1 MRKSDTTIKVERE
14 RLADATLLA
23 LKMEDGTMIQGICRQ
38 ALEMEKGKDTDCPLE
53 FPEELQCC
61 QPILEF

>member
-1 MRKSDTTIKVERE
+1 MRKSDMTIEVERE

-23 LKMEDGTMIQGICRQ
+23 LKMADGTMIQGICRQ
-38 ALEMEKGKDTDCPLE
+38 ALEMKKGKDTDCALE
-53 FPEELQCC
+53 FSEELQCC

>member
-1 MRKSDTTIKVERE
+1 MAAEAQRE

-38 ALEMEKGKDTDCPLE
+38 ALETRKGKATDSPLE
-53 FPEELQCC
+53 FPEETERC